1 MNVRILKYKTMKK
14 ITLVLLTLAAATL
27 GMKVSAQG
35 KYGADSAECI
45 KYLSY
50 YQEYYKQKN
59 YTEALPNWRKAFKLC
74 PPTAS
79 QNMLLNGMTLIG
91 KEIVK
96 SKDPQVRASMI
107 DTVLTLNDL
116 RAQYYPKYAVAAYN
130 SKGQY
135 ITQYFKDPQV
145 VYEQLNK
152 IIEVNQENTKPS
164 LLLLDLNSAI
174 ELYKKSAIGAEDVI
188 STYQNAIALIDK
200 AGNAEENA
208 KIRSDIEG
216 LFITSQVASCDNLIA
231 LFTPR
236 FEADPDNM
244 DLVTNIVKM
253 LGSTDGC
260 QNNDLFLKAVTKM
273 HNNEPSAS
281 SAYYLYKL
289 HSAKDES
296 SEAIKYFEEAVSLCA
311 DDDPVKADYL
321 IELATYCLKNN
332 ITGKAFDY
340 AKRAAEL
347 KPDHQG
353 KACYLIATIWGAA
366 RCGGNEIESRAKY
379 WVAVDYLQKAKAAD
393 ASLTDDCNKLISAY
407 SVYYP
412 QKAEAFMYD
421 VVDGQSYT
429 VNCGGMRATTT
440 VRTQK

>member
-1 MNVRILKYKTMKK
+1 MMKR
-14 ITLVLLTLAAATL
+14 ITLVLLTLAAAAFGT
-27 GMKVSAQG
+27 KVSAQG

-79 QNMLLNGMTLIG
+79 QNMLLNGMTLMS
-91 KEIVK
+91 KEIAK
-96 SKDPQVRASMI
+96 TKDPQARAALV

-116 RAQYYPKYAVAAYN
+116 RAQYYPKYAVAALN

-135 ITQYFKDPQV
+135 ITQYIKDYQV
-145 VYEQLNK
+145 VYDELNK
-152 IIEVNQENTKPS
+152 IIEANGAQVKPS
-164 LLLLDLNSAI
+164 LLLLDLNAAI

-188 STYQNAIALIDK
+188 NTYQGAIALLDK
-200 AGNAEENA
+200 AGASDENA

-236 FEADPDNM
+236 YEADPENM
-244 DLVTNIVKM
+244 ELVTNIVKM
-253 LGSTDGC
+253 LGSTEGC
-260 QNNDLFLKAVTKM
+260 QNNDLFLNAVTKM
-273 HNNEPSAS
+273 HKSEPSAS

-332 ITGKAFDY
+332 INGKAFDY
-340 AKRAAEL
+340 AKKAAEL

-353 KACYLIATIWGAA
+353 KAYYLIATIWGAA

>member
-1 MNVRILKYKTMKK
+1 MKK

-27 GMKVSAQG
+27 GTKVSAQG

-152 IIEVNQENTKPS
+152 IIEINQENTKPS

-188 STYQNAIALIDK
+188 NTYQNAIALIDK

-289 HSAKDES
+289 HSAKDEY

>member
-1 MNVRILKYKTMKK
+1 MKR
-14 ITLVLLTLAAATL
+14 ITLVLLTLVAATF
-27 GMKVSAQG
+27 GTKVSAQG

-79 QNMLLNGMTLIG
+79 QNMLLNGMTLLG

-96 SKDPQVRASMI
+96 TKDAQTRAAMI

-135 ITQYFKDPQV
+135 ITQYYKDPQV
-145 VYEQLNK
+145 VYDQLNK
-152 IIEVNQENTKPS
+152 IIEINQENVKPS

-188 STYQNAIALIDK
+188 NTYQKAIALLDK

-244 DLVTNIVKM
+244 DLITNIVKM

-260 QNNDLFLKAVTKM
+260 QNNDLFLGAVTKM
-273 HNNEPSAS
+273 HKNEPSSS

-289 HSAKDES
+289 HAAKDES
-296 SEAIKYFEEAVSLCA
+296 SEAIEYFEEAVSLCT
-311 DDDPVKADYL
+311 DDDPVKADYM

-332 ITGKAFDY
+332 ITGKALDY
-340 AKRAAEL
+340 ANKAASL

-353 KACYLIATIWGAA
+353 KAYYLIATIWGAA

-379 WVAVDYLQKAKAAD
+379 WVAVDYLHKAKAAD

>member
-1 MNVRILKYKTMKK
+1 MKR
-14 ITLVLLTLAAATL
+14 ITLVLLTLAAATF
-27 GMKVSAQG
+27 GTKVSAQG

-79 QNMLLNGMTLIG
+79 QNMLLNGMTLVG

-96 SKDPQVRASMI
+96 TKDAQARAAMI
-107 DTVLTLNDL
+107 DTILTLNDL

-145 VYEQLNK
+145 VYDQLNK
-152 IIEVNQENTKPS
+152 IIEINQENTKPS

-188 STYQNAIALIDK
+188 NTYQNAIALLDK

-236 FEADPDNM
+236 YDADPDNM

-253 LGSTDGC
+253 LGSTEGC

-289 HSAKDES
+289 HAAKDES
-296 SEAIKYFEEAVSLCA
+296 STAIKYFEEAVSLCPE
-311 DDDPVKADYL
+311 DDPVKADYL

-332 ITGKAFDY
+332 ISGKAFDY
-340 AKRAAEL
+340 ANKAAGL

-353 KACYLIATIWGAA
+353 KAYYLIATIWGAA